1 MSKYYKMIE
10 QMHMPKEKYEQL
22 REELGRQAGKKTNI
36 TPIWRR
42 YAVAAALALCL
53 AGTTV
58 TVYAAVHNHWFQMFF
73 DNGNQESAIMEE
85 IALKASTET
94 VEAQDGNYKFTVLN
108 HVYSKDQQMGLILC
122 SFQFLQ
128 EQHTHLD
135 IWNQAQGEEV
145 VIKKNGV
152 MPAKDFQERNT
163 DKAERPLHFMVSGDP
178 DKMRVASNMQ
188 YYSGAMAEDGGYL
201 IGIRYS
207 VSLEDAAEQELVLSL
222 ENAGDINDE
231 LKVVL
236 PESADIECVRFVSE
250 QNPENFINISPLGMT
265 LTLTDDKTGYKKQQD
280 GYDLIALENLR
291 VVMEDQAKTVQDIAG
306 EGGAAG
312 SIIDE
317 TDTTYTWYVQQ
328 EFTNLLDVS
337 QVDYMELDGVKYVK

>member
-1 MSKYYKMIE
+1 MSKYYRMIE
-10 QMHMPKEKYEQL
+10 QMHMPKEQYEQL
-22 REELGRQAGKKTNI
+22 KEELGRQAGKKRNI
-36 TPIWRR
+36 TPIWQR

-53 AGTTV
+53 IGTTV
-58 TVYAAVHNHWFQMFF
+58 TVYAAVHSHWFQMFF
-73 DNGNQESAIMEE
+73 DNGNQESALMEE

-94 VEAQDGNYKFTVLN
+94 VEAQDGNYKFTVIN

-135 IWNQAQGEEV
+135 IWNQAQEEK
-145 VIKKNGV
+145 VILKKNGV

-163 DKAERPLHFMVSGDP
+163 DKAERSLYFMISGNP
-178 DKMRVASNMQ
+178 NKMRVSRNMS
-188 YYSGAMAEDGGYL
+188 YYSGELAEDGGYL

-207 VSLEDAAEQELVLSL
+207 VSQEDATEQELVLSL
-222 ENAGDINDE
+222 ENAGDINDK

-236 PESADIECVRFVSE
+236 PKSADIACRRFVSE
-250 QNPENFINISPLGMT
+250 RKQEDFIDISPLGMT
-265 LTLTDDKTGYKKQQD
+265 LALTDDKDNYQKTQGV
-280 GYDLIALENLR
+280 YDLMDLEDLK
-291 VVMEDQAKTVQDIAG
+291 VVVDGQTKTVEDIVG

-312 SIIDE
+312 SIINE

-328 EFTNLLDVS
+328 EFTKLLDVS
-337 QVDYMELDGVKYVK
+337 QIDYIELNGEKYVK

>member
-10 QMHMPKEKYEQL
+10 QMHMPQEQYEQL
-22 REELGRQAGKKTNI
+22 KEELGRQTAKKRTT
-36 TPIWRR
+36 TPIWQR
-42 YAVAAALALCL
+42 YAVAAAFALCL
-53 AGTTV
+53 VGTTV
-58 TVYAAVHNHWFQMFF
+58 TVYAAVHSQWFQMFF

-94 VEAQDGNYKFTVLN
+94 VAAQDGNYKFTVIS
-108 HVYSKDQQMGLILC
+108 HVYSQDQQMGLILC

-135 IWNQAQGEEV
+135 IWNQAQEEEV
-145 VIKKNGV
+145 ILKKNGV

-163 DKAERPLHFMVSGDP
+163 DKAERPLNFMVSGDP

-188 YYSGAMAEDGGYL
+188 YYSGELAEDGGYL

-207 VSLEDAAEQELVLSL
+207 ISLEDTTEQELVLSL
-222 ENAGDINDE
+222 ENAGDVNDK

-250 QNPENFINISPLGMT
+250 QKPEDFINISSLGMT
-265 LTLTDDKTGYKKQQD
+265 LTVTGDKANYKKQQEA
-280 GYDLIALENLR
+280 YDLIDLENLK
-291 VVMEDQAKTVQDIAG
+291 VIMGGQTKTVEDIAG

-317 TDTTYTWYVQQ
+317 TDTAYTWYVQQ

-337 QVDYMELDGVKYVK
+337 QVDYFELDGVKYMK